1 MARSLSKLQKSQAAT
16 YTLVTC
22 GKNTSGGT
30 VKVMQRL
37 GGDRAFYIRNGN
49 SLQVK
54 AGDTLDEAIIKYNLL
69 VVPDDSF
76 DMTRS
81 LGDDDTETDVEAIA
95 YDLDS
100 IIEFVNEVV
109 EYSKDGK
116 LSLKEIIALIPN
128 GVEIIRDMPQLNA
141 AYGKFLAIDTEKKL
155 LVLKRIFGNIQALE
169 KHHAIIDDAFTV
181 AQAIANV
188 IEALTQKY
196 PKLGV

>member
-22 GKNTSGGT
+22 GKNASGGT

-54 AGDTLDEAIIKYNLL
+54 AGDTLDDAIIKYNLL

-188 IEALTQKY
+188 IEALTQKD

>member
-1 MARSLSKLQKSQAAT
+1 MARSFSKLQKSQAAT

-69 VVPDDSF
+69 VVHDDSF
-76 DMTRS
+76 EMDRA
-81 LGDDDTETDVEAIA
+81 LDEVEAEIDVEAIA
-95 YDLDS
+95 YDLHS
-100 IIEFVNEVV
+100 IIEFVNEAA
-109 EYSKDGK
+109 EHLKDGK
-116 LSLKEIIALIPN
+116 LTLKEIIALIPN

-141 AYGKFLAIDTEKKL
+141 AYGKFLAIDTEQKL

-188 IEALTQKY
+188 IEAFTQKD

>member
-1 MARSLSKLQKSQAAT
+1 MARSFSKLQKSQAAT

-37 GGDRAFYIRNGN
+37 GGDRAFYIRDGN

-69 VVPDDSF
+69 VVHDDSF
-76 DMTRS
+76 EMDRA
-81 LGDDDTETDVEAIA
+81 LDEVEAEIDVEAIA
-95 YDLDS
+95 YDLHS
-100 IIEFVNEVV
+100 IIEFVNEAA
-109 EYSKDGK
+109 EHLKDGK
-116 LSLKEIIALIPN
+116 LTLKEIIALIPN

-141 AYGKFLAIDTEKKL
+141 AYGKFLAIDTEQKL

-188 IEALTQKY
+188 IEAFTQKD

>member
-1 MARSLSKLQKSQAAT
+1 
-16 YTLVTC
+16 
-22 GKNTSGGT
+22 
-30 VKVMQRL
+30 MQRL

-54 AGDTLDEAIIKYNLL
+54 AGDTLDDAIIKYNLL

-188 IEALTQKY
+188 IEALTQKD